1 MLAGMQKAM
10 LERPILGQ
18 IVPAVVFVFPASM
31 PQRPNLLARKGARV
45 QGSDPHPGVLC
56 SLGKSLLAAPVIRG
70 DIFFGADH
78 PHGLR
83 VILAE
88 GDSLGLP
95 ELHLIQP
102 PVMPLFKLQA
112 GRPSLKQPHG
122 ALVEVAPLLLAGD
135 HDVPS
140 RSVELAE
147 ARASERRA
155 SPAAGY
161 RRSGYHTVPG
171 CGAVDEERRYPRPRP
186 VVAIPKP
193 GTVSRGC

>member
-45 QGSDPHPGVLC
+45 QGGDPHPGVLC
-56 SLGKSLLAAPVIRG
+56 SLGNSLLAAAVIGG
-70 DIFFGADH
+70 DIFFGTDH

-95 ELHLIQP
+95 ELNLIQTP
-102 PVMPLFKLQA
+102 ILPLFKLQV
-112 GRPSLKQPHG
+112 GRPGLKQPHG
-122 ALVEVAPLLLAGD
+122 VLVEVAPLLLEGD
-135 HDVPS
+135 HDVPAD
-140 RSVELAE
+140 LL
-147 ARASERRA
+147 
-155 SPAAGY
+155 G
-161 RRSGYHTVPG
+161 
-171 CGAVDEERRYPRPRP
+171 
-186 VVAIPKP
+186 
-193 GTVSRGC
+193 